1 IKIPQNVWFIGTANH
16 DETTKE
22 FADKTYDRAPVM
34 AVRRSEE
41 EIDITN
47 ANTEQYS
54 FTSLIKSFEQAQNKH
69 KAVVKNILV
78 QLQNSLLEDALKVVN
93 VSWGNRLER
102 QAYSFIP
109 VYIEMGGSVSEA
121 LDHLFAT
128 KLFRKGKVTGRYDT
142 RAEKIEDI

>member
-1 IKIPQNVWFIGTANH
+1 MNI
-16 DETTKE
+16 
-22 FADKTYDRAPVM
+22 FA
-34 AVRRSEE
+34 
-41 EIDITN
+41 
-47 ANTEQYS
+47 
-54 FTSLIKSFEQAQNKH
+54 
-69 KAVVKNILV
+69 
-78 QLQNSLLEDALKVVN
+78 QLQNSLLEDALKAVS

-142 RAEKIEDI
+142 RAEKIEEIISCLQEAWQDLDLTGEKPVMSLELLNQDVERLKGNL